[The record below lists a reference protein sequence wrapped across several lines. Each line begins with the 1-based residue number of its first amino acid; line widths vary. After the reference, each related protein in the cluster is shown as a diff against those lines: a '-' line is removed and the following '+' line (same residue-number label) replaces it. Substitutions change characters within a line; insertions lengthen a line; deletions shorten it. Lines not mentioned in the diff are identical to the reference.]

1 MGNACWWKLK
11 YLETQT
17 SLSSLHNSTKDKK
30 QQMAENLA
38 KDYYCLKHIFIIKKT
53 FFFWLYSVA
62 LMHFWY
68 SLSVLFIVVQAH
80 VRRSKLFCKLQMPW
94 HIYAAP
100 TDPFPVFILKSTSM
114 RELLHKM
121 KAGDWS
127 ETLLKSSCLIKVN
140 YSWTFFVPVI
150 VLNIAR

>member
-94 HIYAAP
+94 HIYAA
-100 TDPFPVFILKSTSM
+100 FLFSYLSQ
-114 RELLHKM
+114 HQ
-121 KAGDWS
+121 
-127 ETLLKSSCLIKVN
+127 CVN
-140 YSWTFFVPVI
+140 YSIKWRQVIEARLYLSPV
-150 VLNIAR
+150 V